1 MIAAF
6 DEQYSRA
13 AAADNT
19 STQSDT
25 LLATGSGARC
35 AGCSGRRHMPQKCE
49 KTCVLGNSN
58 DFVSVRVVL
67 FGFGSSKQLE
77 NNQKSV
83 EIEFVFRGRSSGMKR
98 ALTGALWLERRGKGD
113 GGKGQ
118 CVDLLV

>member
-1 MIAAF
+1 
-6 DEQYSRA
+6 
-13 AAADNT
+13 
-19 STQSDT
+19 
-25 LLATGSGARC
+25 
-35 AGCSGRRHMPQKCE
+35 MPQKCE

-98 ALTGALWLERRGKGD
+98 GADRGAALSGWNGEGKEMGARVNASICW
-113 GGKGQ
+113 
-118 CVDLLV
+118 CN